1 LGWSRCSCCLLVEVN
16 GTTRWLWDRSCRST
30 RGRPRD
36 EGDEEGADKFN
47 GTSCYQQSGFRR
59 ECRSTRPGS
68 RGAIGS
74 RFSSSHGAEACNV
87 AGRYPPASLYLSS
100 KFHDRRR
107 DAKHCHGGRHPQESS
122 RPVGVV
128 HDEKLLAIRPAAS
141 DCVIPRD
148 AGKLARQ
155 RLTSDDLA
163 GTAWHPGRRPRG
175 VGVTPV
181 PYLRASRRKR
191 SVRVSSSR
199 PSPALASWPRSLP
212 AGTLRSGSSA
222 IPSRRRPSWPSW
234 SLALGPSAHF
244 NPAELKGVFGPLFRG
259 SHGRR
264 RYAGQP
270 HLCDVVG
277 NGEEPSMTA
286 VVGVWP
292 FTGQSKSLRHS
303 RRHLVA

>member
-1 LGWSRCSCCLLVEVN
+1 MGWSRCSCCLLVEVN

-175 VGVTPV
+175 VGVTPA

-270 HLCDVVG
+270 HLCDVAGKVK
-277 NGEEPSMTA
+277 NPYE
-286 VVGVWP
+286 
-292 FTGQSKSLRHS
+292 
-303 RRHLVA
+303 RR